1 MSTTMDK
8 QVEANPSSSPSP
20 SSSPGRGRE
29 EGLKREEEDH
39 EGEGGGGGVA
49 LHFEDRA
56 RAAQY
61 PTFIGKH
68 KLAASISHLHNQIDF
83 IQKELTQLETVG
95 ESSIV
100 CKELIASVESSS
112 DPLLPWTKGPADVG
126 WDRWFRGAHN
136 SRSHNR
142 WI

>member
-8 QVEANPSSSPSP
+8 QVEANPSSSSSSPSPSP

-29 EGLKREEEDH
+29 EGLKRA
-39 EGEGGGGGVA
+39 A

-68 KLAASISHLHNQIDF
+68 KLAASISHLHNQIDI

-112 DPLLPWTKGPADVG
+112 DPLLPSTKGPADVG

>member
-1 MSTTMDK
+1 MMSTTMDK

-83 IQKELTQLETVG
+83 IQVG
-95 ESSIV
+95 LAFHSSCV
-100 CKELIASVESSS
+100 Y
-112 DPLLPWTKGPADVG
+112 
-126 WDRWFRGAHN
+126 HN
-136 SRSHNR
+136 C
-142 WI
+142 